1 MIDRRDM
8 LKLVAAGFVGVV
20 VVGSLPAAPVQVLDA
35 VHEPVRFSVEGD
47 LGTVRASSAGETIAV
62 SGHFAEPTHFTLR

>member
-20 VVGSLPAAPVQVLDA
+20 ALGAMPVPVQVPDA
-35 VHEPVRFSVEGD
+35 VHESMRFSVEGD

-62 SGHFAEPTHFTLR
+62 SGHFADPTHFSLR

>member
-8 LKLVAAGFVGVV
+8 LKLVAASFVGVV
-20 VVGSLPAAPVQVLDA
+20 VGSTPLAPVRVPDA
-35 VHEPVRFSVEGD
+35 VHEPMRFTVEGD

-62 SGHFAEPTHFTLR
+62 SGHFAELTHFTLL